1 MENTRSAVTEIP
13 CTEYKPPKR
22 KLYFRILKRLMKGRY
37 KEPTYVYLGER
48 IGDGGIILSNH
59 EGTDAHM
66 SIEMYLKRPM
76 RMWGTAEMNSGLAK
90 LYKYQTRVY
99 YHEKK
104 HWNLLLARLFCLLAS
119 PLTYMFY
126 SGFDLISTYGD
137 IRFVKTLRESTD
149 EIKKGTNIVI
159 FPEVSNEGYKPQL
172 DGFHEGFTALADNC
186 RRNGIDVP
194 IYVTYYRK
202 SDRLYIVDAPV
213 MYSELIREGAGR
225 ADIAA
230 RLCERCNE
238 IGRMEF
244 DEQTLER
251 MREGGSHAVPTATLS
266 VEDFERKLG
275 IYHEKNDDES
285 AEETPRAEK
294 NKDRQVS

>member
-1 MENTRSAVTEIP
+1 MENTRSVVGEIK

-59 EGTDAHM
+59 EGTDAPM
-66 SIEMYLKRPM
+66 AIEMYLKRPV
-76 RMWGTAEMNSGLAK
+76 RMWGTAEMNSGLVK

-104 HWNLLLARLFCLLAS
+104 HWNLFLARLFCLLAS
-119 PLTYMFY
+119 PLTNMFY

-137 IRFVKTLRESTD
+137 IRFVKTLRDST
-149 EIKKGTNIVI
+149 EQIENGTNIVI

-186 RRNGIDVP
+186 RRHGVDVP

-202 SDRLYIVDAPV
+202 SDRLYIVDAPI
-213 MYSELIREGAGR
+213 MYSELTRNGASR

-230 RLCERCNE
+230 MLCERCNE

-275 IYHEKNDDES
+275 ISCENNEANPVDEAPRVEKKE
-285 AEETPRAEK
+285 
-294 NKDRQVS
+294 DRQVS